1 MGEINKSGLRLATIR
16 SQRGISTSDLADRS
30 GIAKE
35 VIEAIEAG
43 QLSPSIAPLVKFARV
58 LGVRLGTFLDDA
70 GGEGPVVCRRNSG
83 IEVMRAPG
91 QVSPMAGSLNFFSLA
106 KGKVGRSME
115 PFLVDVHPG
124 AEQDELSSSHE
135 GEEFIFVL
143 QGEIEVR
150 YGSDTWK
157 LAEGD
162 SIYYD
167 SIVAHCVSAAAP
179 ARILAVIYAPF

>member
-1 MGEINKSGLRLATIR
+1 
-16 SQRGISTSDLADRS
+16 
-30 GIAKE
+30 
-35 VIEAIEAG
+35 
-43 QLSPSIAPLVKFARV
+43 
-58 LGVRLGTFLDDA
+58 
-70 GGEGPVVCRRNSG
+70 
-83 IEVMRAPG
+83 
-91 QVSPMAGSLNFFSLA
+91 
-106 KGKVGRSME
+106 ME